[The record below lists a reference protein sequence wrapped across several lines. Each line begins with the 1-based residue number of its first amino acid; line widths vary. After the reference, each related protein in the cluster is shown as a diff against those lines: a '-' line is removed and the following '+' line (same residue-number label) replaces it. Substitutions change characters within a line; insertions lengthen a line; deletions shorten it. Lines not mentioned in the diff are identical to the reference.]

1 MVAEQIQENQPGS
14 HKVKKKIAA
23 MFECTESS
31 VSHIA
36 RKSLGLTPSKKVK
49 VPNVSEKDKEKH
61 LYKARNKILHTRSFC
76 LRIVYAVLTLHK

>member
-23 MFECTESS
+23 MFERS